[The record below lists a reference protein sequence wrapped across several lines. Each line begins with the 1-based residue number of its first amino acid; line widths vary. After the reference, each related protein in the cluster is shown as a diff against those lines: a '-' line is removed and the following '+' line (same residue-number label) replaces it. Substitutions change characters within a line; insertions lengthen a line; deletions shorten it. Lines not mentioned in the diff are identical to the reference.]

1 MSINFNAPL
10 KAQRK
15 PSPLHH
21 YSVNLAHKHALPLK
35 EDKEGD
41 KNCLPLTS
49 SEPK

>member
-15 PSPLHH
+15 SSPLKH
-21 YSVNLAHKHALPLK
+21 YSVNLTHKHSLPLK
-35 EDKEGD
+35 EDKQEHQ
-41 KNCLPLTS
+41 NCLPLSS